1 MLGVGQMFL
10 KIRKNL
16 IYSLIFISLA
26 LLGSCNGGSSSSS
39 SSSSAS
45 GGILPPS
52 KVAAVPAN

>member
-1 MLGVGQMFL
+1 MYI
-10 KIRKNL
+10 KIRKSL
-16 IYSLIFISLA
+16 IHALIFISLA
-26 LLGSCNGGSSSSS
+26 LLGSCNGGSVSSS

>member
-1 MLGVGQMFL
+1 MFL

-16 IYSLIFISLA
+16 IYSLVFISLA
-26 LLGSCNGGSSSSS
+26 LLGSCNGGSSS

>member
-1 MLGVGQMFL
+1 MFF
-10 KIRKNL
+10 KIRKIL
-16 IYSLIFISLA
+16 IYSLFFISLA
-26 LLGSCNGGSSSSS
+26 LLGSCNGGSSSTS

>member
-1 MLGVGQMFL
+1 MFL

-26 LLGSCNGGSSSSS
+26 ILGSCNGGSSSSS

-52 KVAAVPAN
+52 KIAAVPAN